1 MKKFLGIVV
10 LSLFLSSNAYAG
22 WSSLGQLIENVFGI
36 PYEVVGFIM
45 GSIGLIYLLFRKK

>member
-1 MKKFLGIVV
+1 MKKLLGIAV

-22 WSSLGQLIENVFGI
+22 WSSVTQLIENIFGI